1 MKKSLL
7 LIIADDLYFQSSF
20 LKKFS
25 EQIGNTEYF
34 IKDIVIL
41 KSDYKNSSQQ
51 YLLNNFFK
59 LKFTELFKLSI
70 LKFFPKIINCFLNE
84 ICINILQYSFVK
96 LLVHLLILFL
106 NITYSN

>member
-25 EQIGNTEYF
+25 ELIGDTEYF

-41 KSDYKNSSQQ
+41 N
-51 YLLNNFFK
+51 K
-59 LKFTELFKLSI
+59 LGLTTVIVHGGGPRIKKKLS
-70 LKFFPKIINCFLNE
+70 E
-84 ICINILQYSFVK
+84 
-96 LLVHLLILFL
+96 L
-106 NITYSN
+106 NIKSSFYLKEPTTTQQIPLRNQWKHIMKL

>member
-84 ICINILQYSFVK
+84 ICINISINK
-96 LLVHLLILFL
+96 T
-106 NITYSN
+106 N